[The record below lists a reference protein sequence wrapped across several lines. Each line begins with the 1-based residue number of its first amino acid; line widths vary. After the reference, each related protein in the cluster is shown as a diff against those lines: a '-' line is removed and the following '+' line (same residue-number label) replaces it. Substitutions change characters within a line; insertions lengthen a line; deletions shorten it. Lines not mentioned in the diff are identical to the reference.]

1 MQPTPFRT
9 VLVRVPSPRRA
20 PAAMR
25 PFPSLALGSL
35 LLVLT
40 AGVDAAEAPL
50 DYNESIR
57 PILSENCF
65 YCHGPDANK
74 RKAKLRLD
82 VRAEALAKQAF
93 VPGKPA
99 ESELLKR
106 LVSKDPEE
114 VMPPPD
120 SHRTV
125 TPTQRELLSRW
136 IAEGANYQEHWT
148 FVAPARPPLPA
159 NGERHPIDA
168 FIVAKLKTAGLALSP
183 EAPKATLLRRVTLD
197 LTGLPPTPEET
208 AAFLADGSADAY
220 EKQVDR
226 LLASPRYGERM
237 VLPWLDAARYADS
250 NGFQQDGDT
259 FQWVWRDWLVRQL
272 NAGKPFDQLSTE
284 MLAGDLLPNATPEQ
298 RLATAFNRNHI
309 LNGEGGNIA
318 EEQRFV
324 SLFDRVESTTTTW
337 LGLTVACAQCHDHKY
352 DPITQQDY
360 YRWLD
365 AFNHAPERGV
375 PGGGPSRFRL
385 DGPLLEFPNPDQAAQ
400 FAKLQADFETRNQT
414 LPALQNQTYA
424 AWLAKPAKE
433 RGAVPK
439 ELEPLLAPDRK
450 RTAAEEKQVRAH
462 YNKSVFPEDRK
473 KLPALVALD
482 AAKAAM
488 DKFKSTD
495 NWPRVMVM
503 TDEKA
508 RDTHILDRGAYLSK
522 KEKVT
527 FDTPAFLPPMPK
539 DAPRNRLGLAQWLFR
554 PAHPLTARVQVNRQW
569 QLLFGQG
576 IVRTSEDLGVQSE
589 QPTHR
594 ELLDWLSVEFRE
606 SGWKTK
612 ALQRLIVTSR
622 TYRQSSQ
629 VTAAGLQKDPENK
642 LLGRAPRLRL
652 PSPLLRD
659 VALAASGLLVEKVGG
674 APVYPVMPPA
684 PWESL
689 AITKE
694 RDFTYP
700 TSKGPDLYRRSL
712 YTFWRRTI
720 APVNMFD
727 TSSRQACRV
736 RLSATSS
743 PLHALTMLNDPTWVE
758 ASRALAQRVWSA
770 GDDERR
776 LAQAYRL
783 VLGRAPI
790 GSEPR
795 LLARL
800 LAGQRAIYA
809 ADPKAAAA
817 LLAHGESKR
826 DPAIPAAEH
835 AALTAA
841 CLALFNLDA
850 AITRD

>member
-1 MQPTPFRT
+1 MPHPGSPLPLLATLCVGAATLSAESPTP
-9 VLVRVPSPRRA
+9 
-20 PAAMR
+20 
-25 PFPSLALGSL
+25 
-35 LLVLT
+35 
-40 AGVDAAEAPL
+40 VDFNTEV
-50 DYNESIR
+50 R

-82 VRAEALAKQAF
+82 VRDDALAKKAF
-93 VPGKPA
+93 VPGDPA
-99 ESELLKR
+99 ASELIKR
-106 LVSKDPEE
+106 ITSKDPEE

-120 SHRTV
+120 AHRTV
-125 TPTQRELLSRW
+125 TPAQRETLRRW
-136 IAEGANYQEHWT
+136 IAEGAAYQEHWA
-148 FVAPARPPLPA
+148 FVTPVRPPLPP
-159 NGERHPIDA
+159 NGEKNPIDA
-168 FIVAKLKTAGLALSP
+168 FIVAKLAAARLTLSP
-183 EAPKATLLRRVTLD
+183 EAPRATLLRRVTLD
-197 LTGLPPTPEET
+197 LTGLPPTPAET
-208 AAFLADGSADAY
+208 AAFLADDSADAY

-272 NAGKPFDQLSTE
+272 NADLPFDRLSTE
-284 MLAGDLLPNATPEQ
+284 MLAGDLLPDATPEQ

-324 SLFDRVESTTTTW
+324 SLFDRVDTTATTW
-337 LGLTVACAQCHDHKY
+337 LGMTMACAQCHDHKY
-352 DPITQQDY
+352 DPLTQKDY
-360 YRWLD
+360 YGWLD

-385 DGPLLEFPNPDQAAQ
+385 DQPLLEYPSPAQAAQ
-400 FAKLQADFETRNQT
+400 LAKLQADFDARNRD
-414 LPALQNQTYA
+414 LPALQTQAYA
-424 AWLAKPAKE
+424 AWLAKPAKD
-433 RGAVPK
+433 RGMTPK

-450 RTAAEEKQVRAH
+450 RTAAEEKQLRAH
-462 YNKSVFPEDRK
+462 YNKNVFPEDRK
-473 KLPALVALD
+473 RLPALQALD
-482 AAKAAM
+482 AAKAAV
-488 DKFKSTD
+488 DKFKTTAD
-495 NWPRVMVM
+495 WPRVMVM
-503 TDEKA
+503 SDAAA
-508 RDTHILDRGAYLSK
+508 RDTHVLDRGAYLSK

-527 FDTPAFLPPMPK
+527 FATPAFLPPLPA
-539 DAPRNRLGLAQWLFR
+539 DAPRNRLGLARWLFR
-554 PAHPLTARVQVNRQW
+554 PEHPLTARVQVNRQW
-569 QLLFGQG
+569 QLFFGKG

-594 ELLDWLSVEFRE
+594 ELLDWLAVEFRE
-606 SGWKTK
+606 GGWKTK
-612 ALQRLIVTSR
+612 SLQRLIVTSR

-629 VTAAGLQKDPENK
+629 VTPAGLKQDPENK
-642 LLGRAPRLRL
+642 LLGRSPRLRL
-652 PSPLLRD
+652 PSLLLRD
-659 VALAASGLLVEKVGG
+659 VALAASGLLTEKLGG
-674 APVYPVMPPA
+674 APVYPYMPPA

-700 TSKGPDLYRRSL
+700 TSQGPDLYRRSL

-720 APVNMFD
+720 APVNLFD
-727 TSSRQACRV
+727 TSARQACRV
-736 RLSATSS
+736 RISTTSS

-770 GDDERR
+770 GDDARR
-776 LAQAYRL
+776 LAQAYQL
-783 VLGRAPI
+783 VLGRAPT
-790 GSEPR
+790 GREPA
-795 LLARL
+795 LLADL
-800 LAGQRAIYA
+800 LSHQRAIYA

-817 LLAHGESKR
+817 LLAHGASPR
-826 DPAIPAAEH
+826 DPAIPATEH

>member
-1 MQPTPFRT
+1 
-9 VLVRVPSPRRA
+9 
-20 PAAMR
+20 MR
-25 PFPSLALGSL
+25 PLLPLALGL
-35 LLVLT
+35 LCTV
-40 AGVDAAEAPL
+40 ADAAESPL
-50 DYNESIR
+50 DYNEAIR

-82 VRAEALAKQAF
+82 IRAEALAKKAF

-99 ESELLKR
+99 DSELIKR
-106 LVSKDPEE
+106 LGSTDPEE
-114 VMPPPD
+114 RMPPPD

-125 TPTQRELLSRW
+125 TAAQKELLARW

-148 FVAPARPPLPA
+148 FVTPTRPALPA

-168 FIVAKLKTAGLALSP
+168 FVVAKLKSAGLDLSP
-183 EAPKATLLRRVTLD
+183 EAPKETLLRRVTLD
-197 LTGLPPTPEET
+197 LTGLPPTPAET

-237 VLPWLDAARYADS
+237 ALPWLDAARYADS

-272 NAGKPFDQLSTE
+272 NADKPFDRLSTE
-284 MLAGDLLPNATPEQ
+284 MLAGDLLPDATPEQ

-324 SLFDRVESTTTTW
+324 SLFDRVETTTTTW
-337 LGLTVACAQCHDHKY
+337 LGLTMACAQCHDHKY
-352 DPITQQDY
+352 DPISQRDY

-385 DGPLLEFPNPDQAAQ
+385 DQPLLEYPTPEQAAQ
-400 FAKLQADFETRNQT
+400 FAKLQADFEARNKE
-414 LPALQNQTYA
+414 LPTLQNQAYA
-424 AWLAKPAKE
+424 AWLTKPAKE
-433 RGAVPK
+433 RGALPK
-439 ELEPLLAPDRK
+439 ELEPLLAAERK
-450 RTAAEEKQVRAH
+450 RTPAEEKQLRAH
-462 YNKSVFPEDRK
+462 YNKNVFPEDRK
-473 KLPALVALD
+473 KLPALMALD

-488 DKFKSTD
+488 DKFKTTD

-503 TDEKA
+503 SDATA
-508 RDTHILDRGAYLSK
+508 RDTHILDRGAYLAK

-527 FDTPAFLPPMPK
+527 FDTPGFLPPLPK

-554 PAHPLTARVQVNRQW
+554 PEHPLTARVQVNRQW
-569 QLLFGQG
+569 QLFFGRG

-594 ELLDWLSVEFRE
+594 ELLDWLAVEFRE

-612 ALQRLIVTSR
+612 ALQRLLVTSR
-622 TYRQSSQ
+622 TYRQSSR
-629 VTAAGLQKDPENK
+629 VTPALLQKDPENK
-642 LLGRAPRLRL
+642 LLGRSPRLRL
-652 PSPLLRD
+652 PSLLLRD
-659 VALAASGLLVEKVGG
+659 VALSASGLLVEKIGG

-700 TSKGPDLYRRSL
+700 TSKGDDLHRRSL

-736 RLSATSS
+736 RVTATSS

-758 ASRALAQRVWSA
+758 AARALAQRTWPA
-770 GDDERR
+770 GDDARR

-783 VLGRAPI
+783 LLGR
-790 GSEPR
+790 EPTGR
-795 LLARL
+795 EPALLADL
-800 LAGQRAIYA
+800 LNHQRAIYA
-809 ADPKAAAA
+809 ADPAAATA
-817 LLAHGESKR
+817 LLAHGTSPR
-826 DPAIPAAEH
+826 DPAIPVVEH

-841 CLALFNLDA
+841 CLALLNLDA